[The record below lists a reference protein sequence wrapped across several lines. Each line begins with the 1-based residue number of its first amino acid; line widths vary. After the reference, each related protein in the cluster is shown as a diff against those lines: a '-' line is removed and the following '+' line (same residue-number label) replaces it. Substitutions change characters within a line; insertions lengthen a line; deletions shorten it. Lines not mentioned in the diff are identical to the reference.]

1 MREKEARKNQPVP
14 PQKSGVITRNQD
26 ISSTSY
32 LSEAKVSSV
41 PPKAKSYCEWVRWVK
56 GGGN

>member
-14 PQKSGVITRNQD
+14 SQKSGVITRNQD

-32 LSEAKVSSV
+32 PSEAKVSSV